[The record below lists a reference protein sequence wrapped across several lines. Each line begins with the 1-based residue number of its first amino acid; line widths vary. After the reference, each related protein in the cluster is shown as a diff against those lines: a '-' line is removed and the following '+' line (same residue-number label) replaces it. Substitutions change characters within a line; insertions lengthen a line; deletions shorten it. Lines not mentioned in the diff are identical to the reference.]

1 MSKDGNHEKF
11 SFDNRSC
18 TFQNPDNIGEDEEKS
33 GKKNGRHTE
42 SPPPLATRKKRM
54 AADKGGGDQ
63 LNEGKGGGAGGGG
76 DGDLDDEIHT
86 WTERERRKKMRDMFA
101 NLQAFLPQLPPKTD
115 KSAIVDEAVNHIRM
129 LQKTIQ
135 KLEKQKHEKLHGIP
149 TPVNSVPAII
159 TSQKLATKPV
169 EEFLADQGSWKN
181 NLPAIASNSS
191 SFSQIPVF
199 FQTWSSPNMS
209 LNICGQDAQ
218 ISICCTKKAGLFTAI
233 CYVLEKHKIEVV
245 SAQVSSDHH
254 RSMYMIQAHAIGVSN
269 KGQEAF
275 PVEEIYKKAA
285 GEIMLIVK

>member
-1 MSKDGNHEKF
+1 MSKDDNHGKF
-11 SFDNRSC
+11 SFDNRS
-18 TFQNPDNIGEDEEKS
+18 QNSDNLGGDEEES
-33 GKKNGRHTE
+33 GKKNGRDTE
-42 SPPPLATRKKRM
+42 SSPPPATGKKRV
-54 AADKGGGDQ
+54 AADKDGGDQ
-63 LNEGKGGGAGGGG
+63 LNEESGGY
-76 DGDLDDEIHT
+76 DLDHEVHT

-115 KSAIVDEAVNHIRM
+115 KSTIVDEAVNHIRM

-135 KLEKQKHEKLHGIP
+135 KLEKQKHEKL
-149 TPVNSVPAII
+149 
-159 TSQKLATKPV
+159 ATKAGEAV
-169 EEFLADQGSWKN
+169 LADEGSSKN
-181 NLPAIASNSS
+181 NLPSINASNSF

-218 ISICCTKKAGLFTAI
+218 ISICCPKKAGLFTAI

-269 KGQEAF
+269 KVQEPF

-285 GEIMLIVK
+285 EEIMLIVNS